1 MKKIRIGI
9 ICPSEIALRRFMP
22 ALKKSEDYEYVGV
35 AHPTVED
42 WNGASQA
49 NIQTEI
55 EKAETFKNT
64 YGGKVFAGY
73 KTIVQSNEIDAIYLP
88 LPPALHHTWAKLAL
102 ECGKHVFVEK
112 PSTICVEDT
121 EELVELAKE
130 RNLALHENY
139 MFQYHKQIEVIKQLL
154 NSNKVG
160 DVRLIRA
167 NFGFPKRA
175 ENDFRY
181 NKALGGGAL
190 LDCGGYPLRLMR
202 VLLGEDVKV
211 DAANLFF
218 NENNVDIYGSAHLS
232 TNKQVAQIS
241 FGMDNDYKCNI
252 EIWGSKGTIT
262 TDRVFT
268 APEGFEVDI
277 KINTTEGNEIIHVEG
292 DDSFL
297 KSLNIFADC
306 VNNDEI
312 RLAEYDEL
320 MHQIHLVNSV
330 EELGGK

>member
-1 MKKIRIGI
+1 MNKIRIGI

-22 ALKKSEDYEYVGV
+22 ALKKSEEYEYIGV
-35 AHPTVED
+35 AYPTVED
-42 WNGASQA
+42 WNGASEA
-49 NIQTEI
+49 NIQAEI
-55 EKAETFKNT
+55 EKAEVFKNT

-73 KTIVQSNEIDAIYLP
+73 KTIIESEEIDAIYLP
-88 LPPALHHTWAKLAL
+88 LPPALHFNWAKLAL
-102 ECGKHVFVEK
+102 DRGKHVFVEK
-112 PSTICVEDT
+112 PSTTCLKDT
-121 EELVELAKE
+121 SELVKLAKE
-130 RNLALHENY
+130 KNLALHENY
-139 MFQYHKQIEVIKQLL
+139 MFQYHKQIDIIKQLL
-154 NSNKVG
+154 DSKKVG

-202 VLLGEDVKV
+202 VLLGSNIKV

-218 NENNVDIYGSAHLS
+218 NENHVDIYGSAHLS
-232 TNKQVAQIS
+232 TDKQVAQIS
-241 FGMDNDYKCNI
+241 FGMDNAYKCNI

-277 KINTTEGNEIIHVEG
+277 KINTTEGNEIIHVGG

-297 KSLNIFADC
+297 KSLNVFAQC

-320 MHQIHLVNSV
+320 INQIQLVRAV

>member
-22 ALKKSEDYEYVGV
+22 ALKKSEFFEYIGV

-42 WNGASQA
+42 WNGASEA
-49 NIQTEI
+49 NIQSEI
-55 EKAETFKNT
+55 EKAEVFMNT

-73 KTIVQSNEIDAIYLP
+73 KTIVQSDEIDAIYLP
-88 LPPALHHTWAKLAL
+88 LPPALHYKWAKLAL

-112 PSTICVEDT
+112 PSTICVKDT
-121 EELVELAKE
+121 AELVELARENK
-130 RNLALHENY
+130 LALHENY
-139 MFQYHKQIEVIKQLL
+139 MFQYHKQIDILKQLL
-154 NSNKVG
+154 DSNKVG

-202 VLLGEDVKV
+202 VLLGTDLKV
-211 DAANLFF
+211 NAANLFF
-218 NENNVDIYGSAHLS
+218 NDNNVDIYGSVHLS

-241 FGMDNDYKCNI
+241 FGMDNAYKCNI

-277 KINTTEGNEIIHVEG
+277 KINTTDGNEIIHVDG

-297 KSLNIFADC
+297 KSLNVFAEC

-312 RLAEYDEL
+312 RLSEYDEL